1 MKRWGKNSLK
11 YLIAL
16 AMIFFLNSCFTL
28 IKKERSLIVKNI
40 NSYVWIDLMP
50 SFNKKQSNVLVSEE
64 FEIVNILLDK
74 VNIKKLELYLL
85 DERKDKID
93 INLTESNPQLPIT
106 LDTNSSQIFY
116 LKGHS
121 NRNGIDSH
129 ETQYKVHLRI
139 YYNYNGKEL
148 REDQLLGN
156 VQIEKVY

>member
-1 MKRWGKNSLK
+1 MKRWGKNLLK

-28 IKKERSLIVKNI
+28 VKKERSLIVKNI

-50 SFNKKQSNVLVSEE
+50 SIDEKQSNVFVSEE
-64 FEIVNILLDK
+64 FEIVNTLSDK
-74 VNIKKLELYLL
+74 VNIKKLELYFI
-85 DERKDKID
+85 DEKKDKID
-93 INLTESNPQLPIT
+93 INVIESNPQLPIK
-106 LDTNSSQIFY
+106 LDKNSSQIFY

-121 NRNGIDSH
+121 NRKGINSD

>member
-1 MKRWGKNSLK
+1 MKRWGKNLLK

-28 IKKERSLIVKNI
+28 VKKERSLIVKNI
-40 NSYVWIDLMP
+40 NSYV
-50 SFNKKQSNVLVSEE
+50 FVSEE
-64 FEIVNILLDK
+64 FEIVNTLSDK
-74 VNIKKLELYLL
+74 VNIKKLELYFI

-93 INLTESNPQLPIT
+93 INVTESNPQLPIK
-106 LDTNSSQIFY
+106 LDKNSSQIFY

-121 NRNGIDSH
+121 NRKGINSD